1 MIRRLVTAL
10 VLAAVAGVIVNSLD
24 DIQRYLKIREM

>member
-24 DIQRYLKIREM
+24 DIARYLKIREM